1 MMSPIFSLDNMYRQ
15 YLHCRR
21 NKRNTLNALK
31 FEYHLE
37 ENLVRLQEELKQRTY
52 APSRS
57 VCFVVNQ
64 PKLREIFA
72 ADFKDRVVHHI
83 LVSALEKVWEP
94 CFIYDSYACRK
105 EKGTHLSVKRLQ
117 AFTRKVSRNNTRRAY
132 FMHLDIQGFFFN
144 INKEIL
150 YRIITKKI
158 KDEHVNWLARTI
170 IFHDCTK
177 NFIYKGK
184 RHLLKEVPPH
194 KTLFN
199 AENERG
205 LPIGNLTSQFFANVY
220 INELDQFVK
229 HHLKASYYM
238 RYCDDFVLLDERKER
253 LLEWKEKVR
262 DFLNVKLRLAL
273 NDKRQ
278 AIGPIRNGI
287 DFLGYIVRPDYLLV
301 RRRVVN
307 RLKARL
313 VAYQKKL
320 IVDKKDYTIYNYNIA
335 ILEKL
340 KATWAS
346 SMAHFKMANTYRLK
360 KALGERFSWIYHLFY
375 PDEGRLTIAERIP
388 AGLRTLR
395 GQYRF
400 FLGKFPGSV
409 LFFQVGRFFEFY
421 DEQAENVIKVLG
433 LSRTK
438 ITRRFRIRCGF
449 PINLK
454 ERYLRKFMNL
464 GLSVYHIQEEAGWLS
479 AIKKRRVAKAW
490 ISKSAN
496 SLEVGNNSL
505 N

>member
-1 MMSPIFSLDNMYRQ
+1 MTPIFSLDNMYRQ

-31 FEYHLE
+31 FEYNLE
-37 ENLVRLQEELKQRTY
+37 ENLVRLQEELKEHTY
-52 APSRS
+52 SPSRS

-83 LVSALEKVWEP
+83 LVSELEKVWEP

-105 EKGTHLSVKRLQ
+105 EKGTHVSVKRLQ
-117 AFTRKVSRNNTRRAY
+117 AFARKVSCNNTRMAY

-150 YRIITKKI
+150 YQVITKKI
-158 KDEHVNWLARTI
+158 KDEHVNWLAKTI

-199 AENERG
+199 AGNERG

-220 INELDQFVK
+220 LNELDQFVK
-229 HHLKASYYM
+229 HHLKARYYM
-238 RYCDDFVLLDERKER
+238 RYCDDFVLLDERIER
-253 LLEWKEKVR
+253 LLEWKEKIK

-273 NDKRQ
+273 NDRRQ

-307 RLKARL
+307 RFKARL
-313 VAYQKKL
+313 MEYQKKL
-320 IVDKKDYTIYNYNIA
+320 IVEKKGHIVLKYDISEM
-335 ILEKL
+335 EKL
-340 KATWAS
+340 RDTWS
-346 SMAHFKMANTYRLK
+346 SYMAHFKMANAYLLKKRLAERSSWIGDLFYHDKDRLK
-360 KALGERFSWIYHLFY
+360 IVNRAPSR
-375 PDEGRLTIAERIP
+375 
-388 AGLRTLR
+388 LRTLK
-395 GQYRF
+395 GQYRY
-400 FLGKFPGSV
+400 FLGKYPNSI

-421 DEQAENVIKVLG
+421 DRQAEIIQGFSQLKEMEE
-433 LSRTK
+433 
-438 ITRRFRIRCGF
+438 TRGFRKRRGF
-449 PINLK
+449 PLSLK
-454 ERYLRKFMNL
+454 ERYLKKFFSMNFEVCVIKEAL
-464 GLSVYHIQEEAGWLS
+464 DGLSGIKNRCVTELYLPNPNESEEF
-479 AIKKRRVAKAW
+479 
-490 ISKSAN
+490 
-496 SLEVGNNSL
+496 
-505 N
+505 